1 MTHEDVLAS
10 LTQGQPVNLPG
21 REPNLPIFWR
31 FETHELL
38 EGVKG
43 VKEVFIGAVDTRM
56 EALLHSYFAAESRAF
71 PDGTDKAVEA
81 AGFLKLFPGNYVFLR
96 DLNGDVLAMGTLY
109 LTLVTG
115 SWALEQNAPP
125 TRPSKLMANMSEVSS
140 MSVPIL
146 RSMSPTVTDAL
157 QQRYPTRSSE
167 RKPVRLLAFEGRKQ
181 NIIMTGQLL
190 LRGTGSAL
198 HRRRDNVAWYS
209 GAHYLFAGRCSGSDS
224 HFGNGTRA
232 TTLALQRQA
241 DVINLPRIGY
251 AGNYVFPTMQI
262 NIATTK
268 PADHLAQG
276 SFQRDLGQF
285 AGKHID
291 ANDSPGGTTC
301 MITVNDLADND
312 QPGYFM
318 IVQKGLVRSCFNG
331 LFHHGGFPPTA
342 PVGVHPQ
349 PWSYRCVIVC
359 YPPRAMLDGDCNI
372 SYASLPRSHYH
383 IAPEMIRPS
392 PLISQASQDTMVPS
406 TNCTSWLTEGPRL
419 TTRDAYLQWFYQTQ
433 CQQLAFFARQAPP
446 EVALEVDYNLLTQC
460 FSLVD
465 ETGQKIQPH
474 SWDLRPGSTH
484 ISPVLGCSRQET
496 MQLWHDHNEDQG
508 KFIPYCALLRA
519 DKSLVSSVK
528 AEYFSDTQPSESGSA
543 NEDVRTSESDAPDA
557 SIGCDHPERRTHL
570 LRRRSQRSSLR
581 TSDTELSESS
591 TSSGQQEPRAQT
603 PKRSHKKARLNCV
616 MVPSKSHIGRP
627 IAGPIVIGPGRS
639 STGRAPHHLV
649 LWHLIRLKLLK
660 QKPDCNDYLTEN
672 VTDAH
677 FPTSENLLFDFDW
690 QSICNQDGMDEM
702 LDFEAPNCS
711 QESFALVPYS
721 STGADNQTPAY
732 DEVLQIF
739 SLVSLNTQLLK
750 FEQLAHSPSKVPDVA
765 GGDKSVETF
774 LELFQ
779 LGNRFCP
786 AFISEVTNVW
796 TSIHKRTADLS
807 LWSFKLAM
815 EPRRIMLCA
824 AAAWYWLTQDCP
836 HMAADAMETLLINP
850 TALEDT
856 EDWLKALVRD
866 IFRRATISGRGVI
879 RARDYLPLGNDKDDT
894 FTVPAHW
901 YHRPIDEVVIE
912 ELTKALR
919 CWLSFPN
926 NTELIAAYFVI
937 HLV

>member
-31 FETHELL
+31 FETHKLL

-43 VKEVFIGAVDTRM
+43 VKEVFIGAVDPRM

-71 PDGTDKAVEA
+71 SDGTDKAVEA
-81 AGFLKLFPGNYVFLR
+81 AGFLKLFPRSYVFLR
-96 DLNGDVLAMGTLY
+96 DLNGDGNPMKDKLIVWVAPLDALSPGDGDALLDARDQILGPRAERTSHKAVKIDGKYVGGVKYECSDSALNVANSDRCFTAAVSY
-109 LTLVTG
+109 QAAAPAAIA
-115 SWALEQNAPP
+115 ALE
-125 TRPSKLMANMSEVSS
+125 T
-140 MSVPIL
+140 
-146 RSMSPTVTDAL
+146 
-157 QQRYPTRSSE
+157 
-167 RKPVRLLAFEGRKQ
+167 
-181 NIIMTGQLL
+181 
-190 LRGTGSAL
+190 
-198 HRRRDNVAWYS
+198 
-209 GAHYLFAGRCSGSDS
+209 
-224 HFGNGTRA
+224 GTRA
-232 TTLALQRQA
+232 AALALQTLT
-241 DVINLPRIGY
+241 IWI
-251 AGNYVFPTMQI
+251 I
-262 NIATTK
+262 E
-268 PADHLAQG
+268 G

-301 MITVNDLADND
+301 MITVNDLADDD

-372 SYASLPRSHYH
+372 SYASLPRSHYR

-419 TTRDAYLQWFYQTQ
+419 TTRDTYLQWFYQTQ

-446 EVALEVDYNLLTQC
+446 EVALEVDYNLLAQC

-496 MQLWHDHNEDQG
+496 TQLWHDHNEDQG

-557 SIGCDHPERRTHL
+557 PIGCDHPKQHTCL

-603 PKRSHKKARLNCV
+603 PKRSHKKV
-616 MVPSKSHIGRP
+616 SHW
-627 IAGPIVIGPGRS
+627 
-639 STGRAPHHLV
+639 ST
-649 LWHLIRLKLLK
+649 
-660 QKPDCNDYLTEN
+660 D
-672 VTDAH
+672 
-677 FPTSENLLFDFDW
+677 
-690 QSICNQDGMDEM
+690 
-702 LDFEAPNCS
+702 
-711 QESFALVPYS
+711 
-721 STGADNQTPAY
+721 
-732 DEVLQIF
+732 
-739 SLVSLNTQLLK
+739 
-750 FEQLAHSPSKVPDVA
+750 
-765 GGDKSVETF
+765 
-774 LELFQ
+774 
-779 LGNRFCP
+779 
-786 AFISEVTNVW
+786 
-796 TSIHKRTADLS
+796 
-807 LWSFKLAM
+807 
-815 EPRRIMLCA
+815 
-824 AAAWYWLTQDCP
+824 
-836 HMAADAMETLLINP
+836 
-850 TALEDT
+850 
-856 EDWLKALVRD
+856 
-866 IFRRATISGRGVI
+866 RRANS
-879 RARDYLPLGNDKDDT
+879 
-894 FTVPAHW
+894 
-901 YHRPIDEVVIE
+901 HRPGEVFDRESATSSWFAI
-912 ELTKALR
+912 L
-919 CWLSFPN
+919 
-926 NTELIAAYFVI
+926 
-937 HLV
+937 